1 MKVHKQHAELKM
13 YEVPNGGI
21 ALLNPSN
28 KLIAYSRTG
37 RLFVSSRPGENTGRL
52 YETTTFETDWDFV
65 VKAYQFTSKKS
76 K

>member
-37 RLFVSSRPGENTGRL
+37 RL
-52 YETTTFETDWDFV
+52 YEATTFETDWDFV

>member
-37 RLFVSSRPGENTGRL
+37 RLH
-52 YETTTFETDWDFV
+52 ETTTFETDWDFV